1 MLESTVTVV
10 NRLGLHARA
19 AAQLVKLAGTFKSKV
34 TLSRVDNGVRADA
47 KSILT
52 VLMLAAS
59 VGTELRLTADGEDEE
74 QAINEVAALFANRF
88 GESI

>member
-19 AAQLVKLAGTFKSKV
+19 AAQLVKLAGRFRSKV
-34 TLSRVDNGVRADA
+34 TLVRVDNGVLADA

-59 VGTELRLTADGEDEE
+59 VGTELRVQADGEDER
-74 QAINEVAALFANRF
+74 QAVDEVAALFANRF

>member
-19 AAQLVKLAGTFKSKV
+19 AAQLVKLAGTFKSKIM
-34 TLSRVDNGVRADA
+34 LIRADNGVLADA

-59 VGTELRLTADGEDEE
+59 VGTELRLTADGDDEQ
-74 QAINEVAALFANRF
+74 QAVEEVSALFANRF